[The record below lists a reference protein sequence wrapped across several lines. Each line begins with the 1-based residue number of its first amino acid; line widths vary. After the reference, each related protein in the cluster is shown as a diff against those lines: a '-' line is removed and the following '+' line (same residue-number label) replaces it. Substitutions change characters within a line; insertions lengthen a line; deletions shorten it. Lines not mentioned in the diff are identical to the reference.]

1 MIASRLAAMAAC
13 IPLLS
18 QAADPPAGVVGKDGW
33 LFYRY
38 EATEP
43 AHAADTKTSVQLM
56 AKLARVLAKN
66 DVAVLVTLVP
76 VKMRIYAANLPADF
90 PLTPHMKGQYAQFA
104 GMLRAQKVPFADL
117 DAAFMQSAKR
127 ESDTPLFMRNDT
139 HWSPMGAF
147 TAAEAIK
154 AAIEADPALDAI
166 VKSIPPATYNLAW
179 DTSKKPTTAN
189 DLASQIPAAAA
200 KPETEQVLS
209 FLVNRQKSQAG
220 LLDDSGVP
228 AITLLGSSYSSDW
241 TQFPSALRH
250 ALQRDVLS
258 IAVPATQGSWVG
270 MENYLRDDAF
280 QANPPKLIV
289 WEMPERDMVAPPSFK
304 YREVRYRI
312 DNTDWLLRAA
322 AWATR
327 KCEPGRAS
335 VKATSGKLSA
345 AGPSAPG
352 DFVEVSFTPPLE
364 RTEYVS
370 ARLTTYGSSH
380 VKVDSSG
387 AGAPARSVEV
397 LVAGDDEGHVFKTPL
412 AKGHDK
418 LRITPGKTHAFKLE
432 DVKVCR
438 QVEGLLD

>member
-1 MIASRLAAMAAC
+1 
-13 IPLLS
+13 
-18 QAADPPAGVVGKDGW
+18 
-33 LFYRY
+33 
-38 EATEP
+38 
-43 AHAADTKTSVQLM
+43 
-56 AKLARVLAKN
+56 
-66 DVAVLVTLVP
+66 
-76 VKMRIYAANLPADF
+76 
-90 PLTPHMKGQYAQFA
+90 
-104 GMLRAQKVPFADL
+104 
-117 DAAFMQSAKR
+117 
-127 ESDTPLFMRNDT
+127 
-139 HWSPMGAF
+139 MGAF

-166 VKSIPPATYNLAW
+166 VKSIPPATYNLSW
-179 DTSKKPTTAN
+179 ETSKKPTTAN
-189 DLASQIPAAAA
+189 DLANQIPAGAA

-209 FLVNRQKSQAG
+209 FLVNRQKSPAG

-304 YREVRYRI
+304 YRELRYRI

-327 KCEPGRAS
+327 KCEAGRAS
-335 VKATSGKLSA
+335 VKATSGKLAA
-345 AGPSAPG
+345 AGPSSPG
-352 DFVEVSFTPPLE
+352 DFIEVSFTPPLD

-370 ARLTTYGSSH
+370 ARLTTYGSSQ

-387 AGAPARSVEV
+387 AGVPPRSVEV
-397 LVAGDDEGHVFKTPL
+397 LVAGDDEAHVFKTPL

-438 QVEGLLD
+438 QMEGLLD

>member
-1 MIASRLAAMAAC
+1 
-13 IPLLS
+13 
-18 QAADPPAGVVGKDGW
+18 
-33 LFYRY
+33 
-38 EATEP
+38 
-43 AHAADTKTSVQLM
+43 
-56 AKLARVLAKN
+56 
-66 DVAVLVTLVP
+66 
-76 VKMRIYAANLPADF
+76 
-90 PLTPHMKGQYAQFA
+90 
-104 GMLRAQKVPFADL
+104 MLRAQKVPFADL
-117 DAAFMQSAKR
+117 DTAFMKSAKR

-154 AAIEADPALDAI
+154 AAIDADPALDAI

-179 DTSKKPTTAN
+179 DPSKKPTTAN
-189 DLASQIPAAAA
+189 DLVSQLPAGAA
-200 KPETEQVLS
+200 KPEPEPVLS
-209 FLVNRQKSQAG
+209 FLVNRQKSQGG

-304 YREVRYRI
+304 YREARYRI

-327 KCEPGRAS
+327 KCEAGRAT

-352 DFVEVSFTPPLE
+352 DSIEVSFTPPLD

-370 ARLTTYGSSH
+370 ARLTTYGSTR

-387 AGAPARSVEV
+387 AGVPAKSVEL
-397 LVAGDDEGHVFKTPL
+397 LVAGDDEAHTFKTPL

-418 LRITPGKTHAFKLE
+418 MRITPGKTHAFKME

-438 QVEGLLD
+438 QMEGLLD